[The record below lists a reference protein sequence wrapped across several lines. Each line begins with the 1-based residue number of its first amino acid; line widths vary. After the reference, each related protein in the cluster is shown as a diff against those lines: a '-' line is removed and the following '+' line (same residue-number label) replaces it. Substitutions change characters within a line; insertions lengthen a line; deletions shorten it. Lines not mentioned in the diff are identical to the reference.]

1 MIKDINIK
9 NSSSMVQTRTII
21 HVDHEHFSVDVEYML
36 ICYKHEGK
44 WLIDAMDFGGFSNLT
59 IDGIVVSDD
68 ECNNYFILMS
78 KLGVPYEKD
87 VLDYVERFIEETDM
101 IKIVGDLKI

>member
-9 NSSSMVQTRTII
+9 DTSSMVQTRTIV

-44 WLIDAMDFGGFSNLT
+44 WLVDTMDFGGFLNLT
-59 IDGIVVSDD
+59 IDGIRVSDD
-68 ECNNYFILMS
+68 ECINYFNIMN

-87 VLDYVERFIEETDM
+87 VLDYVENFIQETDL
-101 IKIVGDLKI
+101 IQFVGDLKI

>member
-9 NSSSMVQTRTII
+9 DSSSMVQTRTII

-44 WLIDAMDFGGFSNLT
+44 WLIDAMDFGRFLNLT
-59 IDGIVVSDD
+59 IDGIRVSDD
-68 ECNNYFILMS
+68 ECNNYFDIMN
-78 KLGVPYEKD
+78 KLGVTYEKE
-87 VLDYVERFIEETDM
+87 VLDYVENFIHETSL
-101 IKIVGDLKI
+101 IQFVGDLKI